1 VRRIDLA
8 PKWSRLRVAIV
19 LGLCGFALLG
29 WQGASTVGHNGA
41 IDAGEHL
48 RYAEFLATHHRLPP
62 KTGKDANYEYASPPL
77 FQATAVLAEKLVRI
91 VPAAAAELP
100 WNVATRAVWLALAAA
115 GAVALAASRRRV
127 RIAGAAALG
136 LAGLWGLDEA
146 VVLCKSEEW
155 TAGQLIAVA
164 CGAGLIVVSG
174 LIAREIWPGNTRRA
188 VSTGAFVAAYP
199 VVYRMSILFH
209 PEVPFALLCAI
220 AMLLFLRAA
229 RLDWPARWGFGV
241 GIAAAAAVLTRQP
254 GALLVVCLAAATL
267 GLGGRR
273 ALPFLVRAA
282 IPVVLVAG
290 PWWIYATYRFHNPV
304 QSNLDLA
311 PARMLSSEPGSFYA
325 SAPLRTLV
333 ADPYRPRITNE
344 LLPKLH
350 ADLWSDWYGAIH
362 SGWVTSS
369 KVDRVTAST
378 QSVLGFVADLL
389 AVGGLVALAIPSGV
403 RAFRRRSRAP
413 ADVGLGFLA
422 LVALVAFAAF
432 VVNVARFPQRD
443 GDPIKSSYL
452 LFTAPCWAAFSV
464 AAWSEIRARRRQIHA
479 LLVVA
484 AALYACSYASDLGA
498 ALDHNAAIGNLGQLP
513 NVVDLSTTFQQNSP
527 NPGIGGPI
535 DFLVGV
541 NENGSRDATGVR
553 LRIVLSSAITLSAT
567 PFAAQGTCRPGVPI
581 VCDLGE
587 LPGGKDTYIRF
598 EVNVEAGGPQTLTA
612 TASADQTDSS
622 PGNDTSTDTVNL
634 GPT

>member
-1 VRRIDLA
+1 VRRVDLA
-8 PKWSRLRVAIV
+8 PKWSRLRAAIL

-48 RYAEFLATHHRLPP
+48 RYAQFLASHHRLPP

-77 FQATAVLAEKLVRI
+77 FQATAVVAEKLVR
-91 VPAAAAELP
+91 VLPAVAAELP
-100 WNVATRAVWLALAAA
+100 WNVLTRALWLALAAA
-115 GAVALAASRRRV
+115 AAVALTAASRRVRV
-127 RIAGAAALG
+127 AGSAALG

-146 VVLCKSEEW
+146 IMLCKSEEW
-155 TAGQLIAVA
+155 TAGQLVAVV

-174 LIAREIWPGNTRRA
+174 LIGREIWPGSVRRA

-209 PEVPFALLCAI
+209 PEVPFAFLCAV

-229 RLDWPARWGFGV
+229 RLGWPAQRGWWV
-241 GIAAAAAVLTRQP
+241 GLAASAAAVTRQP
-254 GALLVVCLAAATL
+254 GALLIVCLAAAAL

-273 ALPFLVRAA
+273 ARGYLMRAA
-282 IPVVLVAG
+282 IVVILVAG
-290 PWWIYATYRFHNPV
+290 PWWIYASYRFHNPL
-304 QSNLDLA
+304 QSNLHLA

-325 SAPLRTLV
+325 SAPLETLV
-333 ADPYRPRITNE
+333 VDPYRPRITNE

-362 SGWVTSS
+362 SGWATSS

-389 AVGGLVALAIPSGV
+389 ALCGLAAIAIPAAI
-403 RAFRRRSRAP
+403 RAFRGRSRAP
-413 ADVGLGFLA
+413 ADVGLALLA
-422 LVALVAFAAF
+422 LVAVVAFAAF

-464 AAWSEIRARRRQIHA
+464 AAWSGIRARRRRIHV
-479 LLVVA
+479 LLVGA
-484 AALYACSYASDLGA
+484 AAVYACSYAADLA
-498 ALDHNAAIGNLGQLP
+498 SALDHGAAIGNLGQLP
-513 NVVDLSTTFQQNSP
+513 NVVDLSTTVQQNSP

-541 NENGSRDATGVR
+541 NEDGSRDATGVK
-553 LRIVLSSAITLSAT
+553 LRIDLSPEIELSAT
-567 PFAAQGTCRPGVPI
+567 PFAAQGSCSPGVPI
-581 VCDLGE
+581 RCDLGE
-587 LPGGKDTYIRF
+587 LAGGKDTYIRF
-598 EVNVEAGGPQTLTA
+598 EVDVAAGGPQTLTA
-612 TASADQTDSS
+612 TASADQADSN
-622 PGNDTSTDTVNL
+622 PGNDTTTYTVNL
-634 GPT
+634 GPP